1 MFALFE
7 VQQLCLV
14 PLSFVW
20 TLLIYPQ
27 TGEQVNP
34 AQQRQAGTAF
44 SFEDFSQWRMSVS
57 CSQSRKITLT
67 WCIVHRARVRGG
79 GVLNLSKSCRLCE
92 RCLCSMRRAM
102 FSMDILYLSFT
113 AGPCHTHPGWWK
125 WGWASNHE
133 KPWMCCGWIESNKD
147 YSTAQST
154 SVLYIIPNVRLYKE
168 NWNKGSS
175 FP

>member
-14 PLSFVW
+14 PLSFAW

-57 CSQSRKITLT
+57 SRQCAEITPT
-67 WCIVHRARVRGG
+67 WCIVHRTRVQGG
-79 GVLNLSKSCRLCE
+79 GALNLSMSSRLWRVSNVYAAWGGQCFQ
-92 RCLCSMRRAM
+92 RIYCMCPSLLA
-102 FSMDILYLSFT
+102 
-113 AGPCHTHPGWWK
+113 HTPRVMK
-125 WGWASNHE
+125 VMAEQINHE
-133 KPWMCCGWIESNKD
+133 ISECVADGFS
-147 YSTAQST
+147 STKITQ
-154 SVLYIIPNVRLYKE
+154 
-168 NWNKGSS
+168 
-175 FP
+175 

>member
-57 CSQSRKITLT
+57 SRQSREITLT
-67 WCIVHRARVRGG
+67 WCIVHRVRVRGG
-79 GVLNLSKSCRLCE
+79 GVLNLSKSCRLWRVSNVYGAWGG
-92 RCLCSMRRAM
+92 RCFQWIYCSCLSLLAHATHIQGDENVAEQVTMK
-102 FSMDILYLSFT
+102 SLNVLWMDLVKQRLLNS
-113 AGPCHTHPGWWK
+113 
-125 WGWASNHE
+125 S
-133 KPWMCCGWIESNKD
+133 
-147 YSTAQST
+147 QSISAPQYT
-154 SVLYIIPNVRLYKE
+154 
-168 NWNKGSS
+168 
-175 FP
+175 